1 MFEEGN
7 LLLFHPFVFKNGT
20 TPKDKFFLVL
30 GNIDGELLLASLP
43 TSKDHVP
50 YGVDVKQGCLDLS

>member
-7 LLLFHPFVFKNGT
+7 LLLFRPFIFKNGV

-30 GNIDGELLLASLP
+30 GKDIQGGLLLASLP
-43 TSKDHVP
+43 TSKDHVR
-50 YGVDVKQGCLDLS
+50 YL